1 MINLNTPCAV
11 HLGLDP
17 EAMLD
22 VAGYQ
27 FNAKDFMQI
36 KRMNSMLSQE
46 IGLLCRVS
54 AMEHH
59 EALLLVVNT
68 VVSRLLTRIPRDTV
82 SKAICEAYSNFR
94 DYDAYYASSPHA
106 HLGRAEIDR
115 SFPIGL
121 SMIATPT
128 QYILTNIVLKV
139 LDDDDEN
146 LDGMWL
152 LLQEA
157 LTAWLMLTMIRPIE
171 DVEALCGLPEEEV
184 KEDNVI
190 QFGKVQ
196 MDNTYDPFQAR

>member
-1 MINLNTPCAV
+1 
-11 HLGLDP
+11 
-17 EAMLD
+17 MLD

-27 FNAKDFMQI
+27 FNAKDFLTI
-36 KRMNSMLSQE
+36 KRMNNLLSTE
-46 IGLLCRVS
+46 LGLLCRVTT
-54 AMEHH
+54 MEHH
-59 EALLLVVNT
+59 EALLLVVKT
-68 VVSRLLTRIPRDTV
+68 VVTRLLTRLPRDTV
-82 SKAICEAYSNFR
+82 SKAIGEAYASFR
-94 DYDAYYASSPHA
+94 DYDAYYANSPHA

-128 QYILTNIVLKV
+128 QYILSNIVLKV

-146 LDGMWL
+146 LNGMWL

-196 MDNTYDPFQAR
+196 MDNTYDPFQGGLSPKHTLSLDSDMGVVR